1 MKTGD
6 SINGYKLLKSCGRGA
21 FGEVFLAESFMGQKV
36 ALKIVKLEGKSA
48 DRELQALQDYIKCC
62 PNEYLMSVL
71 HADQKDD
78 FFFYVME
85 LADNLDQNCDNDD
98 AYVADTL
105 QTRLQKNGPLTV
117 KETTDLA
124 IQLLKGIKVLHSHDL
139 IHRDIKPANILWI
152 HGQAK
157 LGDIG
162 LVAHDNSMTCTAG
175 TPGFMPPPN
184 LGIRSNSPQGDLYA
198 LAQVLY
204 GCLSGMRDTGFD
216 GLELTDDLKNHGQV
230 LWNAIDLVS
239 SPNSPIKTADQF
251 LDALTKPAKK
261 KKRSSKPKSKKK
273 APKKSRNVPSET
285 DSLPS
290 DMDIERTEDHHLAS
304 ESYHDD
310 HSIAD
315 TILDVGMAT
324 LPALIPGGALV
335 KGLTAGGLLATKGL
349 LKYLHKDSELE
360 DLQYQ
365 KANMEWQ
372 KEEAERQ
379 KREAEQQLRA
389 IEQQKE
395 DVERRNQILLR
406 KIKKDNADS

>member
-6 SINGYKLLKSCGRGA
+6 CINGYKLLKSCGRGA
-21 FGEVFLAESFMGQKV
+21 FGEVFLADSFMGQKV
-36 ALKIVKLEGKSA
+36 ALKIVKSEGKSA

-62 PNEYLMSVL
+62 PNEYLMSIL

-85 LADNLDQNCDNDD
+85 LADNLDKNSDNDES
-98 AYVADTL
+98 YVADTL
-105 QTRLQKNGPLTV
+105 QNRLQKNGPLSV

-124 IQLLKGIKVLHSHDL
+124 IQLLNGIKILHSHDL

-162 LVAHDNSMTCTAG
+162 LLAHDNSMTYPVG

-184 LGIRSNSPQGDLYA
+184 FGIRSNSPQVDLYA

-204 GCLSGMRDTGFD
+204 CCLSGMRDTGFD
-216 GLELTDDLKNHGQV
+216 GLELTDDLKNNGQV
-230 LWNAIDLVS
+230 LLKTINLVCS
-239 SPNSPIKTADQF
+239 KNSPIQTADQF
-251 LDALTKPAKK
+251 LTALTKPTKR

-273 APKKSRNVPSET
+273 APSKSLNVYSDT
-285 DSLPS
+285 DSLQS
-290 DMDIERTEDHHLAS
+290 DMAIERSEDHHLAS

-310 HSIAD
+310 HSMAD
-315 TILDVGMAT
+315 TILNVGMST
-324 LPALIPGGALV
+324 LPALMPGGIRT
-335 KGLTAGGLLATKGL
+335 KGLTAGALLATKGL
-349 LKYLHKDSELE
+349 LKLLHRDSELE
-360 DLQYQ
+360 DLRYQ
-365 KANMEWQ
+365 KAHLEWQ

-379 KREAEQQLRA
+379 KREAEQQMRA

-395 DVERRNQILLR
+395 NIERMNKILLR
-406 KIKKDNADS
+406 KNKKDDADS

>member
-124 IQLLKGIKVLHSHDL
+124 IQLLKGIMVLHSHDL

-184 LGIRSNSPQGDLYA
+184 LGIRSNSPQVDLYA
-198 LAQVLY
+198 LAQVLHC
-204 GCLSGMRDTGFD
+204 CLYGMRDTGFD
-216 GLELTDDLKNHGQV
+216 GLELTDVLENNGQV
-230 LWNAIDLVS
+230 LLNTIDLVS
-239 SPNSPIKTADQF
+239 GPNSPIKTADQF
-251 LDALTKPAKK
+251 LDALTKPAKR
-261 KKRSSKPKSKKK
+261 KKRSSQPKSRKK
-273 APKKSRNVPSET
+273 AQRKSRNVPSKTEP
-285 DSLPS
+285 LQLEA
-290 DMDIERTEDHHLAS
+290 DIERAKDYHAL

-315 TILDVGMAT
+315 TILDVGMDT
-324 LPALIPGGALV
+324 LPALIPGGRLA
-335 KGLTAGGLLATKGL
+335 KGLTKGGLLLTKGL
-349 LKYLHKDSELE
+349 FKFLHRDSELE
-360 DLQYQ
+360 DLRYQ
-365 KANMEWQ
+365 KAYTERQLEDARLELEAAKRQMEAAERQ
-372 KEEAERQ
+372 KEEAERMNRGLSR
-379 KREAEQQLRA
+379 KRK
-389 IEQQKE
+389 KE
-395 DVERRNQILLR
+395 DPE
-406 KIKKDNADS
+406 S

>member
-36 ALKIVKLEGKSA
+36 ALKIVKLDGKSA

-78 FFFYVME
+78 FFFYVMD
-85 LADNLDQNCDNDD
+85 LADNLDKNSDNDEF
-98 AYVADTL
+98 YIADTL
-105 QTRLQKNGPLTV
+105 QNRLQKNGPLSV
-117 KETTDLA
+117 KETSDLA
-124 IQLLKGIKVLHSHDL
+124 IQLLNGIKVLHSHNL

-162 LVAHDNSMTCTAG
+162 LLAHDNSMTCPAG

-184 LGIRSNSPQGDLYA
+184 LGIRSNSPQIDLYA
-198 LAQVLY
+198 LAQVLHC
-204 GCLSGMRDTGFD
+204 CLSGMRDTGLD

-230 LWNAIDLVS
+230 LLNTIDLVS

-251 LDALTKPAKK
+251 LDALTKTAQK

-273 APKKSRNVPSET
+273 AQRKSRNVPSET
-285 DSLPS
+285 DSLKSS
-290 DMDIERTEDHHLAS
+290 DTDIERAEDHHLAS

-315 TILDVGMAT
+315 TILNMSLTT
-324 LPALIPGGALV
+324 LPALVPGGALV
-335 KGLTAGGLLATKGL
+335 KGITAGGLLATKGL
-349 LKYLHKDSELE
+349 LKYLHRDSELE
-360 DLQYQ
+360 ELRYQ
-365 KANMEWQ
+365 KEI
-372 KEEAERQ
+372 
-379 KREAEQQLRA
+379 
-389 IEQQKE
+389 IEQQNKILSDNLKKE
-395 DVERRNQILLR
+395 TD
-406 KIKKDNADS
+406 ADS